1 MRTEIKAG
9 AFLDAVSPT
18 ELATHLDRFTAD
30 WYQEKAR
37 GITIARF
44 DAFGAVASTAVTVPP
59 VGAAEPIGPFKGFAW
74 LVHSIRVAGLA
85 TGDTISIYRN
95 VANNNKFLGTMN
107 FATPYISYGSKGLI
121 LLGEEKLVF
130 TGASLTATGDI
141 TVNGEGTQC
150 PEPDL
155 YKLIS

>member
-44 DAFGAVASTAVTVPP
+44 DSFGTVASTAVTIPP

-74 LVHSIRVAGLA
+74 LVQSIRVSGLA
-85 TGDTISIYRN
+85 TGDVISIYRN
-95 VANNNKFLGTMN
+95 VANGNKFVGTMT
-107 FATPYISYGSKGLI
+107 FSVPYIGFGSKGLI

-130 TGASLTATGDI
+130 AGASLTASGDI
-141 TVNGEGTQC
+141 TVNGEGIQC

-155 YKLIS
+155 YKLI